1 MVLKGLGPFLH
12 RYLEPRGALLECIF
26 EMDDEGQVGGRWGGG
41 DAGNDGMAVLRRQ
54 EGRGRL
60 TQTSN
65 QAEENPKP

>member
-12 RYLEPRGALLECIF
+12 RYLELRGALLECIF
-26 EMDDEGQVGGRWGGG
+26 EMDDEGQVGGRWGGS
-41 DAGNDGMAVLRRQ
+41 DAGNDGMAVLKRQ

-60 TQTSN
+60 TQTLN